1 MTRAAKLIPVIE
13 MAAREADAAMQA
25 LAQSNSVLQ
34 RERHQLAELQRYRDD
49 YLQRFRQQDQQQQ
62 MSARKAVDLRA
73 FLAQL
78 EQAIRLQQNHVEHC
92 LQQTQK
98 QQTLWL
104 QARNKQQAI
113 ETLQQRYQ
121 DEEARR
127 QQKQEQR
134 LADEH
139 TAQLWARKPK

>member
-1 MTRAAKLIPVIE
+1 MTRAAKLIPVID
-13 MAAREADAAMQA
+13 MAARETDAAMQE
-25 LAQSNSVLQ
+25 LARSNNVLQ
-34 RERHQLAELQRYRDD
+34 REQQQLAELQRYRDE
-49 YLQRFRQQDQQQQ
+49 YLQRFRQQDRQQQ

-78 EQAIRLQQNHVEHC
+78 EQTIRLQQSHVEHC

-98 QQTLWL
+98 QQTRWL
-104 QARNKQQAI
+104 QAKSKQQAI

-121 DEEARR
+121 ADDARR

>member
-13 MAAREADAAMQA
+13 MAARETDSAMQA
-25 LAQSNSVLQ
+25 LVQSNNLLE
-34 RERHQLAELQRYRDD
+34 RERHQLTELQRYRQE
-49 YLQRFRQQDQQQQ
+49 YLQRFRQEDSQQ

-78 EQAIRLQQNHVEHC
+78 DHAIRLQQSHVEQC
-92 LQQTQK
+92 LQHTRK
-98 QQTLWL
+98 QQALWL
-104 QARNKQQAI
+104 QAKNKQHAI
-113 ETLQQRYQ
+113 ESLQQRYQ
-121 DEEARR
+121 NEDIQR

-139 TAQLWARKPK
+139 TALLWARKHK